1 VTADLRV
8 GGLDGRI
15 ALVTGGGGGIGRAAA
30 EALRDQGARVAAL
43 DLRAPELEGALGVAA
58 DVTDEAAVDAAFAR
72 VEQELGPVAI
82 LVLCAGIFR
91 VEPLEQTT
99 LDSWSRSLGVNLTGS
114 FLCARRALP
123 GMRAAGWGRVICVG
137 SSAGKNAGAGT
148 MAAYAAS
155 KAGVM
160 ALAKSIAREYAAH
173 GITANSVSPA
183 QIDTPM
189 MAELPDLR
197 DRIPVGRWGRPEEV
211 AELIVFLASE
221 HAAFITGEEVD
232 ITGGFLI
239 D

>member
-1 VTADLRV
+1 VPSIRLAGIEGRV
-8 GGLDGRI
+8 
-15 ALVTGGGGGIGRAAA
+15 ALVTGAGGGIGRAAA
-30 EALRDQGARVAAL
+30 DTLREQGARVAAL
-43 DLRAPELEGALGVAA
+43 DLRAPSLDGALNVAA
-58 DVTDEAAVDAAFAR
+58 DVTDEAAVDTAFAE
-72 VEQELGPVAI
+72 VERELGPVEI
-82 LVLCAGIFR
+82 LVLCAGVFV
-91 VEPLEQTT
+91 VEGLEDTT
-99 LDSWSRSLGVNLTGS
+99 LASWNRSLGVNLTGS

-123 GMRAAGWGRVICVG
+123 GMREAGWGRVVTVG

-160 ALAKSIAREYAAH
+160 SLAKSIAREYARH
-173 GITANSVSPA
+173 GVTANAVSPA

-211 AELIVFLASE
+211 GELIAFLCSN